1 MGNCNSVDPVDET
14 TIEPGVEIVQKSSL
28 PKFVMFL

>member
-14 TIEPGVEIVQKSSL
+14 TIESGVEIVQKSGRLLKLLSA
-28 PKFVMFL
+28 